1 MAFAPLPPSTVE
13 LDGPYAHEFV
23 HTRGIRLHIATA
35 GDSTQPLVALI
46 HGAFGGWFDYQEVI
60 APLAQRGF
68 HVAAVDMRGFGMSDK
83 PPIDPGQD
91 IRTLVG
97 DISGLIQSLGHD
109 DAFVVGAD
117 TGGAVAWCL
126 AAERPERVRG
136 LVSISAAHPVDLR
149 RAIAARPWDFGWIN
163 LRSLLCRLPR
173 VTRAHN
179 LLLSPRAYRKELEL
193 DTGPSLADATLD
205 RILDLRLRAS
215 RISSVRRGILWN
227 HRMRTAVVPLNWVEL
242 AVERPVLFIHAQQ
255 RLWNPVVR
263 RAALRAR
270 RGFTATTVPG
280 AKNLPYLEAPADFVA
295 TLAAWLQEHS

>member
-1 MAFAPLPPSTVE
+1 
-13 LDGPYAHEFV
+13 
-23 HTRGIRLHIATA
+23 
-35 GDSTQPLVALI
+35 
-46 HGAFGGWFDYQEVI
+46 
-60 APLAQRGF
+60 
-68 HVAAVDMRGFGMSDK
+68 MSDK
-83 PPIDPGQD
+83 PPVDAGQD

-97 DISGLIQSLGHD
+97 DISGLIQALGHD

-179 LLLSPRAYRKELEL
+179 LLLSPRAYRKELDL

-215 RISSVRRGILWN
+215 RIGSVRRGILWN

-280 AKNLPYLEAPADFVA
+280 AKNLPHLEAPADFVA

>member
-13 LDGPYAHEFV
+13 LEGPYTHEFV
-23 HTRGIRLHIATA
+23 HTRGIRLHVATA
-35 GDSTQPLVALI
+35 GDSSRPLVLLI
-46 HGAFGGWFDYQEVI
+46 HGAFGGWFDFQGVI
-60 APLAQRGF
+60 APLSQRGF

-83 PPIDPGQD
+83 PPIDAGQD

-97 DISGLIQSLGHD
+97 DISGLIQALGHD

-126 AAERPERVRG
+126 AAERPARVRG
-136 LVSISAAHPVDLR
+136 LASISAAHPVDLR

-173 VTRAHN
+173 VTHAHN

-193 DTGPSLADATLD
+193 DTGPSLADAALN

-215 RISSVRRGILWN
+215 QIGSVRRGILWN
-227 HRMRTAVVPLNWVEL
+227 HRMRTAVVPFTWVEL

-255 RLWNPVVR
+255 RLWHPVVR

-270 RGFTATTVPG
+270 RGFTATTIPG
-280 AKNLPYLEAPADFVA
+280 AKNLPHLEAPKEFVSA
-295 TLAAWLQEHS
+295 LAAWLQENS